1 MESLRLEGLIHDW
14 SKPKKRTAETLDT
27 SLRDGLQ
34 DPSIKQPSLEEKIKL
49 VNLMSKIGIEAAD
62 LGFPINSECHK
73 KEIIELAKHIRKNK
87 LGIKVSVLARTQIPD
102 IEAAVDVSQNAG
114 VPVEAMVMV
123 GSSKVRHF
131 VENWDLDK
139 IDKWMKDSIEFAVKN
154 DIEVNF
160 ATEDT
165 TRTDPETLK
174 ILFSKALEYGAK
186 RVILADTVGAAT
198 PEATRNIVKYMKEE
212 VIKDNE
218 IPIDWHGHN
227 DRDLAT
233 ANSLAAIEAGAS
245 RCHVTALG
253 IGERAGNSSTEPYVL
268 NIHMK
273 GWGKYNL
280 EYLQEYS
287 EQASRMFKYPIPENT
302 PIVGKY
308 AHTTSVGIHA
318 AAVMKA
324 RNMNREDLAN
334 TVYSGVD
341 PQLLGRR
348 TEIFVG
354 PLSGKA
360 NVNYVLQKHGIEVT
374 EEKIKKIL
382 SYARKESAILKD
394 ETVIKI
400 TKDKTTIEITE
411 DIS

>member
-1 MESLRLEGLIHDW
+1 MKSLKLEDLIHDW

-34 DPSIKQPSLEEKIKL
+34 DPSIKQPSLEEKLKL

-62 LGFPINSECHK
+62 IGFPINSKEHK
-73 KEIIELAKHIRKNK
+73 SEIIEIAKHIRKNK
-87 LGIKVSVLARTQIPD
+87 LGIKISVLARTQIPD
-102 IEAAVDVSQNAG
+102 IKAAIDVSQKAG
-114 VPVEAMVMV
+114 VPIEAMIMV

-131 VENWDLDK
+131 VEEWNLK
-139 IDKWMKDSIEFAVKN
+139 EIDKWMKDSIDFAVKN

-160 ATEDT
+160 ATEDS

-174 ILFSKALEYGAK
+174 TLFSKALEHGAK
-186 RVILADTVGAAT
+186 RVILADTVGAST
-198 PEATRNIVKYMKEE
+198 PEATKNIVKYLKKE
-212 VIKDNE
+212 VIKNTGV
-218 IPIDWHGHN
+218 PVDWHGHN

-233 ANSLAAIEAGAS
+233 ANSLAAIKAGAS

-253 IGERAGNSSTEPYVL
+253 IGERAGNSPTESYAL

-273 GWGKYNL
+273 GWGNYNL

-287 EQASRMFKYPIPENT
+287 EQAAKMFRYPIPENT
-302 PIVGKY
+302 PVVGKY

-318 AAVMKA
+318 AAVVKA
-324 RNMNREDLAN
+324 RDMAREDLAN

-360 NVNYVLQKHGIEVT
+360 NVNYILQKHKIEVT

-382 SYARKESAILKD
+382 SYARKESVILKD

-400 TKDKTTIEITE
+400 TKD
-411 DIS
+411 IS